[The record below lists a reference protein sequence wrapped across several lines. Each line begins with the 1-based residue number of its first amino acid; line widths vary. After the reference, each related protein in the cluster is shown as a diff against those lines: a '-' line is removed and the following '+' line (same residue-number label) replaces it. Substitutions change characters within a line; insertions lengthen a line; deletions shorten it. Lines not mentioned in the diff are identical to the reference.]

1 MKMQHCL
8 LTLALV
14 VATTGFAEEE
24 QKPADGAAMPKITF
38 DDHVL
43 PIFRAKCASCH
54 SADQAKGDLVVDNYA
69 ALMRGGASGEVVTA
83 GDPDDSR
90 LWALVTHAEEPIM
103 PPNEAKLP
111 DEMLNTLKAWIEGG
125 ALEKSSSTAKVKKKA
140 SLGATIITTG
150 RPEGPPPLPE
160 ALPTEPLHITAKGD
174 SVTALATNPWSQL
187 AAVSGFKQ
195 VLLYH
200 TGESRLVG
208 VLPFPEGVPYVL
220 KFSRNG
226 SLLLAGG
233 GRGGQSGRVVV
244 WDVRTGKRV
253 FEIGDEYDTVLAAD
267 ISSDHSLIAL
277 GGPRKVV
284 RVYNTATGELAYE
297 IKKHTDWITAVEFSP
312 DSVLLATGDR
322 SNGLFVWEA
331 YTGREFYPL
340 PGHGTAITSLS
351 WRPDSNVL
359 ASSSEDGTIKL
370 WEMNNGTQV
379 KNWGAHSGGGVTS
392 VQYTR
397 DGRIASVGRDNV
409 PRLWNGDGGQIR
421 AFPNLADVGLQ
432 VAFSS
437 EDDRLLA
444 GDWTGIV
451 RMWSAADGAEVA
463 SLVTNP
469 EPLIARLAKVREQ
482 LPPLEAAANQTGEA
496 LAALQK
502 QQADKQAAADA
513 AVKITNEVQAK
524 LDAMLKAVAEG
535 PQVKLDGMKN
545 QLAGRE
551 KVLADAKAALDQATA
566 AKTLATQAAANAPA
580 EAKPAA
586 DQQLAQATLTH
597 QAATGAYL
605 IALQGQQDGVV
616 TQTLAA
622 KEVEVA
628 TAALKPTQDE
638 LVAKKAASDQAVAAA
653 VPTPE
658 FTKQLTDAQAAAT
671 AAAAKRDSLIAI
683 IKAME
688 AEQGRTHETVAAQ

>member
-1 MKMQHCL
+1 MKMQHWFL
-8 LTLALV
+8 MAGLVLAV
-14 VATTGFAEEE
+14 NAFAEDAN
-24 QKPADGAAMPKITF
+24 KPAEAMPKITF

-43 PIFRAKCASCH
+43 PILRAKCGACH
-54 SADQAKGDLVVDNYA
+54 SADQAKGDLVVDSYT
-69 ALMRGGASGEVVTA
+69 ALMQGGASGEVVTA
-83 GDPDDSR
+83 GDIDDSR
-90 LWALVTHAEEPIM
+90 LWALVTHTEEPIM
-103 PPNEAKLP
+103 PPNEDKLP
-111 DEMLNTLKAWIEGG
+111 EEMLNTLKAWIEGG
-125 ALEKSSSTAKVKKKA
+125 ALEKSSSTAKIKKKA
-140 SLGATIITTG
+140 SLGTTIISTG
-150 RPEGPPPLPE
+150 RPEGPPPMPE
-160 ALPTEPLHITAKGD
+160 QLPTEPLHITAKGD
-174 SVTALATNPWSQL
+174 AVTALATNPWSPL

-244 WDVRTGKRV
+244 WEVKTGKRV

-277 GGPRKVV
+277 GGPRKIV

-297 IKKHTDWITAVEFSP
+297 IKKHTDWITAIEFSP

-322 SNGLFVWEA
+322 SNGLFVWEG

-340 PGHGTAITSLS
+340 NGHSGTITGLS

-359 ASSSEDGTIKL
+359 ASCSEDGTIKL

-379 KNWGAHSGGGVTS
+379 KNWGAHSGGGVS
-392 VQYTR
+392 YVQYTR
-397 DGRIASVGRDNV
+397 DGRLSSIGRDNV

-421 AFPNLADVGLQ
+421 AFPNLSDVGLR
-432 VAFSS
+432 VAFCS
-437 EDDRLLA
+437 ENDRLLA
-444 GDWTGIV
+444 GDWTGVV

-463 SLVTNP
+463 ALVTNP
-469 EPLIARLAKVREQ
+469 EPLLARLAKVREQ
-482 LPPLEAAANQTGEA
+482 LPPLEAAAIQTAEA
-496 LAALQK
+496 FAALQK

-513 AVKITNEVQAK
+513 AIKATNEVQAK
-524 LDAMLKAVAEG
+524 LDVMLKAIAEG

-545 QLAGRE
+545 QLAAKE
-551 KVLADAKAALDQATA
+551 KVLTDAKTVLDQATA
-566 AKTLATQAAANAPA
+566 AKTLAAQTAAAAQGDAKAP
-580 EAKPAA
+580 A
-586 DQQLAQATLTH
+586 DQQLAQATVAH

-605 IALQGQQDGVV
+605 IALQSQQDGVV

-628 TAALKPTQDE
+628 TVALKPTQDE
-638 LVAKKAASDQAVAAA
+638 LAAKKAVADQAVAAA
-653 VPTPE
+653 TPTPE
-658 FTKQLTDAQAAAT
+658 FTKQLTDAQTAAN
-671 AAAAKRDSLIAI
+671 AAAAKRDGVIAI

-688 AEQGRTHETVAAQ
+688 EEQGRTHDTVAAQ